1 MPLNLRDR
9 PLLGRFSNL
18 IVRPMSFDAV
28 AQLIDLIY
36 EVDSMIISETLLDQ
50 ERIDASLDRIDQ
62 PQLQVWTCAM
72 LARLIQADGAVHDNE
87 KAFLSHVLN
96 YWEISPED
104 LREQLESA

>member
-50 ERIDASLDRIDQ
+50 ERIGASLDRIDQ

-96 YWEISPED
+96 
-104 LREQLESA
+104 